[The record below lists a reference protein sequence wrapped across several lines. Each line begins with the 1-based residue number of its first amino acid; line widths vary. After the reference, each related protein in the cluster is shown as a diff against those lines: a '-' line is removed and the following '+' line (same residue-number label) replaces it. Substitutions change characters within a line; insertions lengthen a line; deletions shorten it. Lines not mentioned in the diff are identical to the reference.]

1 MAQSV
6 ITGTVLSIE
15 DETPVVGASVK
26 VQGTNDGAVTDMYGR
41 FSLKNVKSGTKL
53 VISYIGMKSRT
64 VMARQN
70 MRVILENDSKA
81 LDEVL
86 VQVAYGAAKKSTL
99 TGAVSQIDHRP
110 GLRTGDLMV
119 IVDRVQPE
127 IEQRVHLGA
136 FSKTEQPRRRAHRQ
150 KEEAG
155 ILLAR
160 AAIIQ
165 YSVIARPAEDA
176 VLHKLSVAD

>member
-99 TGAVSQIDHRP
+99 TGAVSQVDSKQIEVRP
-110 GLRTGDLMV
+110 VSSVTSALEGSTSGVQITVHTVSQVQRLQSVFVDLA
-119 IVDRVQPE
+119 P
-127 IEQRVHLGA
+127 
-136 FSKTEQPRRRAHRQ
+136 ST
-150 KEEAG
+150 
-155 ILLAR
+155 
-160 AAIIQ
+160 
-165 YSVIARPAEDA
+165 
-176 VLHKLSVAD
+176 VLQVLSMCSTVYLSVETFPILTQVILRVSQC

>member
-1 MAQSV
+1 MEKRLAFLILCFASLLFGGGKAMAQSV

-99 TGAVSQIDHRP
+99 TGAVSQIDSKQIEVRP
-110 GLRTGDLMV
+110 VSSVTSALEGSTSG
-119 IVDRVQPE
+119 VQ
-127 IEQRVHLGA
+127 INSTYG
-136 FSKTEQPRRRAHRQ
+136 QP
-150 KEEAG
+150 G
-155 ILLAR
+155 
-160 AAIIQ
+160 
-165 YSVIARPAEDA
+165 S
-176 VLHKLSVAD
+176 

>member
-1 MAQSV
+1 MEKRLAFLILCFASLLFGGGKAMAQSV

-86 VQVAYGAAKKSTL
+86 VQVAYGAAK
-99 TGAVSQIDHRP
+99 
-110 GLRTGDLMV
+110 
-119 IVDRVQPE
+119 
-127 IEQRVHLGA
+127 
-136 FSKTEQPRRRAHRQ
+136 
-150 KEEAG
+150 
-155 ILLAR
+155 
-160 AAIIQ
+160 
-165 YSVIARPAEDA
+165 
-176 VLHKLSVAD
+176 

>member
-70 MRVILENDSKA
+70 MRAGGVWCCQ
-81 LDEVL
+81 EVDTYRCRF
-86 VQVAYGAAKKSTL
+86 AG
-99 TGAVSQIDHRP
+99 
-110 GLRTGDLMV
+110 
-119 IVDRVQPE
+119 
-127 IEQRVHLGA
+127 
-136 FSKTEQPRRRAHRQ
+136 RQ
-150 KEEAG
+150 
-155 ILLAR
+155 
-160 AAIIQ
+160 Q
-165 YSVIARPAEDA
+165 
-176 VLHKLSVAD
+176 AD